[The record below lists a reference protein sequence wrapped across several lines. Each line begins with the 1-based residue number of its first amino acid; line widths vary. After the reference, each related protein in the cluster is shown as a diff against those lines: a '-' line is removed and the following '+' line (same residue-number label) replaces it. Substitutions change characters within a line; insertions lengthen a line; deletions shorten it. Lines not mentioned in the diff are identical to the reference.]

1 MNSTV
6 PNARAEQQEIDA
18 SAKWPVLVFFSQ
30 AIAWLIIGG
39 ALQLIAATQLHT
51 PNFLGFLSGC
61 EWFTYGRVNAAANFL
76 LTYGWGFNAGLGVA
90 LWLMA
95 RLSAAALRHGGWLIV
110 ACKAWNITLGL
121 GMLGILM
128 GGTTSFDLLEMPR
141 WITVMMLVCYAAMG
155 VWAITTFSV
164 RNTDNVFAAQ
174 WYIFGAVLWFP
185 WLFAVAQT
193 MLFNLPT
200 HGVVQAI
207 VGAWYVNGIY
217 GLWFTPLALACAYY
231 FVPKITGRPINHY
244 YLTGVSFWWFIV
256 TTAFAGGS
264 RLLGGPVPAWVSTV
278 GTTANFLLVP
288 ALVIIFVNFFR
299 PLASGFETAKGSV
312 AFKFIVLSIVA
323 FFFAAGLNLVLA
335 NRPLAAEMQFTLIP
349 ELRDW
354 VIAYACFSTAMFGAA
369 YFIIP
374 RLAGRPWHSSA
385 LVGIHYW
392 LTLVGIV
399 GIVVGVGYA
408 GSEQGRMLNTNVP
421 FADITAMLKPW
432 LAFRTVALMA
442 LLVGHVAFAINF
454 FWTAFNSVIETGP
467 KAEFTNP
474 PAMAATTAS
483 EGQHA

>member
-1 MNSTV
+1 MNSNV

-51 PNFLGFLSGC
+51 PGFLGHC
-61 EWFTYGRVNAAANFL
+61 EWFTYGRVSAAANVV

-121 GMLGILM
+121 GVLGIFI

-141 WITVMMLVCYAAMG
+141 AITLMMLVCYAAMG

-164 RNTDNVFAAQ
+164 RNTDNVFASQ

-185 WLFAVAQT
+185 WIFAVAQT
-193 MLFNLPT
+193 MLFAVPT

-207 VGAWYVNGIY
+207 VNAWYVNGIH
-217 GLWFTPLALACAYY
+217 GLWFVPLALACAYY
-231 FVPKITGRPINHY
+231 FIPKVTGEPIAHY
-244 YLTGVSFWWFIV
+244 YLTGIGFWWLVIC
-256 TTAFAGGS
+256 TALAGGA
-264 RLLGGPVPAWVSTV
+264 RLLGGPVPVWVSTL
-278 GTTANFLLVP
+278 GSAANYMLVP
-288 ALVIIFVNFFR
+288 ALWIILTNFFR
-299 PLASGFETAKGSV
+299 PLAAGAGRSFGSV
-312 AFKFIVLSIVA
+312 TFKFTFLSLA
-323 FFFAAGLNLVLA
+323 ALFFGAVLNLVLST
-335 NRPLAAEMQFTLIP
+335 RGLAAEMQFTLIP

-354 VIAYACFSTAMFGAA
+354 VFSYACFSTAMFGAA
-369 YFIIP
+369 YFIVP

-385 LVGIHYW
+385 LVGIHFW
-392 LTLVGIV
+392 LTVAGI
-399 GIVVGVGYA
+399 ICLVVGVGYA
-408 GSEQGRMLNTNVP
+408 GSEQGRLLNSNVP
-421 FADITAMLKPW
+421 FAEVTEMLKPW
-432 LAFRTVALMA
+432 LTFRTVSLLA

-454 FWTAFNSVIETGP
+454 FWTAFNTVLETGP
-467 KAEFTNP
+467 KAEFANP
-474 PAMAATTAS
+474 PAMAATAS

>member
-51 PNFLGFLSGC
+51 PDFLGGY
-61 EWFTYGRVNAAANFL
+61 EWLTYGRVSAAANVV

-121 GMLGILM
+121 GMLGIFL
-128 GGTTSFDLLEMPR
+128 GGTTSIELLEMPR
-141 WITVMMLVCYAAMG
+141 AITCMMLVCYAAMG

-164 RNTDNVFAAQ
+164 RNTDNVFASQ

-193 MLFNLPT
+193 MLFGMPT

-207 VGAWYVNGIY
+207 VGAWYVNGVH
-217 GLWFTPLALACAYY
+217 GLWFVPLALACAYY
-231 FVPKITGRPINHY
+231 FVPKITGQPIHNY
-244 YLTGVSFWWFIV
+244 YLAGIGFWWLVIA
-256 TTAFAGGS
+256 TAFAGGA
-264 RLLGGPVPAWVSTV
+264 RLIGGPVPAWVSTL
-278 GTTANFLLVP
+278 GTVANYLIVP
-288 ALVIIFVNFFR
+288 AVVIVFTNFFKT
-299 PLASGFETAKGSV
+299 LAAGFAHAKGSV
-312 AFKFIVLSIVA
+312 TFKFTFLSLVA
-323 FFFAAGLNLVLA
+323 FFFSAVLNLVLS
-335 NRPLAAEMQFTLIP
+335 NRGLAAGMQFTLIP

-354 VIAYACFSTAMFGAA
+354 VISYACFSTAMFGAA
-369 YFIIP
+369 YFIVP

-385 LVGIHYW
+385 LVGIHFW
-392 LTLVGIV
+392 LTVVGIV
-399 GIVVGVGYA
+399 CLVVGVGYA
-408 GSEQGRMLNTNVP
+408 GSEQGRLLNSNAP
-421 FADITAMLKPW
+421 FAEITALLKPW
-432 LAFRTVALMA
+432 LVFRTVSLLA
-442 LLVGHVAFAINF
+442 LLVGHLAFALNF
-454 FWTAFNSVIETGP
+454 FWTAFNTVLATGP
-467 KAEFTNP
+467 KAEFANP
-474 PAMAATTAS
+474 PAMAATAS

>member
-30 AIAWLIIGG
+30 AIAWLLIGG

-61 EWFTYGRVNAAANFL
+61 EWFTYGRVQAAANVL

-121 GMLGILM
+121 GMLGIFM
-128 GGTTSFDLLEMPR
+128 GGTTSFELLEMPR
-141 WITVMMLVCYAAMG
+141 WITLMMLVCYAAMG

-164 RNTDNVFAAQ
+164 RNTDNVFASQ

-193 MLFNLPT
+193 MLFGVPT
-200 HGVVQAI
+200 RGVVQAI
-207 VGAWYVNGIY
+207 VDAWYVNGIH

-231 FVPKITGRPINHY
+231 FVPKITGKPIHNY
-244 YLTGVSFWWFIV
+244 YLAGIGFWWLV
-256 TTAFAGGS
+256 VCTAFAGGS
-264 RLLGGPVPAWVSTV
+264 RLIGGPVPAWVATLGAV
-278 GTTANFLLVP
+278 ANYLLVP
-288 ALVIIFVNFFR
+288 AVVIIFTNFFKT
-299 PLASGFETAKGSV
+299 LASGFGNAKGSV
-312 AFKFIVLSIVA
+312 TFKFIFLSIVA
-323 FFFAAGLNLVLA
+323 FFFAAVLNLVLS
-335 NRPLAAEMQFTLIP
+335 NRGFAVDTQFTLIP

-354 VIAYACFSTAMFGAA
+354 VISYACFSTAMFGAA
-369 YFIIP
+369 YFIVP

-385 LVGIHYW
+385 LVAIHYW
-392 LTLVGIV
+392 LTLAGIV
-399 GIVVGVGYA
+399 CIVVAVGYA
-408 GSEQGRMLNTNVP
+408 GSEQGHLLNSNAP

-432 LAFRTVALMA
+432 LAFRTVSLMV
-442 LLVGHVAFAINF
+442 LLVGHLAFAINF
-454 FWTAFNSVIETGP
+454 FWTAFNSVIATGP
-467 KAEFTNP
+467 KAEFANP
-474 PAMAATTAS
+474 PAMATTAS

>member
-51 PNFLGFLSGC
+51 PDFLGFLSGC
-61 EWFTYGRVNAAANFL
+61 EWFTYGRVSAAANVL

-95 RLSAAALRHGGWLIV
+95 RLSAAALRHGGWLIA

-121 GMLGILM
+121 GAIGILV

-141 WITVMMLVCYAAMG
+141 WVTLMMLVSYAAMG

-164 RNTDNVFAAQ
+164 RNIDNVFASQ

-193 MLFNLPT
+193 MLFGVPT

-207 VGAWYVNGIY
+207 VDAWYVNGIH
-217 GLWFTPLALACAYY
+217 GLWFTPLALAAAYY
-231 FVPKITGRPINHY
+231 FVPKITGQPIHNY
-244 YLTGVSFWWFIV
+244 YLAGIGFWWLV
-256 TTAFAGGS
+256 VCTAFAGGS
-264 RLLGGPVPAWVSTV
+264 RLIGGPVPAWVATLGAV
-278 GTTANFLLVP
+278 ANYLLIP
-288 ALVIIFVNFFR
+288 AVVIIFTNFFKT
-299 PLASGFETAKGSV
+299 LAAGFGRAKGSV
-312 AFKFIVLSIVA
+312 TFKFIFLSIVA
-323 FFFAAGLNLVLA
+323 FFFGAVLNLVLS
-335 NRPLAAEMQFTLIP
+335 NRGFAVDTQFTLIP

-354 VIAYACFSTAMFGAA
+354 VISYACFSTAMFGAA
-369 YFIIP
+369 YFIVP

-385 LVGIHYW
+385 LVAIHFW
-392 LTLVGIV
+392 LTLLGVV
-399 GIVVGVGYA
+399 ALVVGVGYA
-408 GSEQGRMLNTNVP
+408 GSEQGRLLNSNVP
-421 FADITAMLKPW
+421 FADITAALKPW
-432 LAFRTVALMA
+432 LAFRTVALMV
-442 LLVGHVAFAINF
+442 LLVGHVAFALNF
-454 FWTAFNSVIETGP
+454 FWTAFNTVLATGP
-467 KAEFTNP
+467 KAEFANP
-474 PAMAATTAS
+474 PAMATTAS